1 MSNLSLAAQSKMRGL
16 IALTAER
23 YGSQVGEYYT
33 ATPSIAQVLN
43 DKIIEDGNPF
53 LQRINVLPVAEI
65 KGEKVI
71 LGLSSRVTSRT
82 DTSGVAE
89 RVPKDLVALD
99 SIGYELFQTETDVA
113 IRYATI
119 DVWAK
124 FPDFAARYGAAVRK
138 AIGNDRLAAGWYGTS
153 AAATTN
159 LGTSPNL
166 QDLNKGWLFQIE
178 SYNAGSQVIIG
189 TVPAPIELGG
199 AAFPNLD
206 SVIFSA
212 FDKLQEPFRSE
223 PDLVALVSRNLLSA
237 AEGKYYNIQGNTPT
251 EKQKINTGEVIRT
264 YGGLPVIV
272 PPFLP
277 DGVVLV
283 TSLDNLSIYWQETSW
298 RRLQKDKPEKNRYED
313 FNSRNEGYVVEQF
326 QKCFYLKNVTVKP

>member
-1 MSNLSLAAQSKMRGL
+1 MSNLSPAAKTKMRDL
-16 IALTAER
+16 IMLTAGK
-23 YGSQVGEYYT
+23 YGGVVGEQFA
-33 ATPSIAQVLN
+33 ATPSIAQDLN
-43 DKIIEDGNPF
+43 DKIIQDGNPF
-53 LQRINVLPVAEI
+53 LQRINVVPVSEI
-65 KGEKVI
+65 KGEKVM

-99 SIGYELFQTETDVA
+99 AIGYELFATETDVA
-113 IRYATI
+113 LRYATI

-124 FPDFAARYGAAVRK
+124 FPDFAARYGMAVRK

-153 AAATTN
+153 AAATTDLATN
-159 LGTSPNL
+159 ANL
-166 QDLNKGWLFQIE
+166 QDLNKGWLTQIE
-178 SYNAGSQVIIG
+178 TYNAGSQIIIG
-189 TVPAPIELGG
+189 TGPAPIALGS

-206 SVIFSA
+206 TVIFSA
-212 FDKLQEPFRSE
+212 FDKLAEPFRSE

-277 DGVVLV
+277 DGVVLI
-283 TSLDNLSIYWQETSW
+283 TSLDNLSIYWQDSSW
-298 RRLQKDKPEKNRYED
+298 RRQQKDKPEKNRYED

-326 QKCFYLKNVTVKP
+326 NKCFYLKNVTIAP